1 MAGYYV
7 AVGLLLGI
15 VSGYAACVTVKVV
28 REVRDSLIPTDLGDV
43 ILRTIFK

>member
-1 MAGYYV
+1 MAGYYA

-15 VSGYAACVTVKVV
+15 VAGYAASVTVKVV
-28 REVRDSLIPTDLGDV
+28 REMRDSLIPTDLGDV

>member
-1 MAGYYV
+1 MAGYYA
-7 AVGLLLGI
+7 AVGLLFGI
-15 VSGYAACVTVKVV
+15 VAGYVTCVTVKVV